1 MSEADS
7 PGAALRAAR
16 HAMGTS
22 VAEVATLLKVS
33 WAIIENIEA
42 ERFDALPASVFTRA
56 YIRGYADLV
65 GLDPDEMLWAYDQ
78 KTAPR
83 ETAEIETRPLIAIPR
98 KLIAFSSGR
107 RMPWWQ
113 SWVFGGTVILIA
125 IVSGLF
131 LWFIWPSE
139 EPIASAPVGQSN
151 ETSGGDAAPPVSSA
165 GEVSFELAVPA
176 DTSAPVSND
185 PIEPVPNASIAQIET
200 PVSGGVSVS
209 VSDGSPSDP
218 PSVSVSDGSPDGPAD
233 DPPSVSVLNG
243 SPDGA
248 EDGSVLLS
256 NPLTYVPGDDH
267 VLVFHFTH
275 DCWVEV
281 FDAVGGT
288 LHEDLERAEGELE
301 VRGDAPFS
309 ITLGYAP
316 GVHLEYNGERVMLA
330 QHTHD
335 NIAKLVL
342 GL

>member
-16 HAMGTS
+16 HAMGAS
-22 VAEVATLLKVS
+22 VAEVATSLKVS

-42 ERFDALPASVFTRA
+42 ERFDALPARVFTRA

-78 KTAPR
+78 KTAPG
-83 ETAEIETRPLIAIPR
+83 ETAEIETRPLITISRMLA
-98 KLIAFSSGR
+98 AFSSGR
-107 RMPWWQ
+107 Q

-200 PVSGGVSVS
+200 PVSGVVSVS
-209 VSDGSPSDP
+209 VSDGSPN
-218 PSVSVSDGSPDGPAD
+218 GSPNGPAD

-281 FDAVGGT
+281 FDAAGGT
-288 LHEDLERAEGELE
+288 LHGDLERAEGELE

-335 NIAKLVL
+335 NVAKLVL

>member
-16 HAMGTS
+16 HAMGAS
-22 VAEVATLLKVS
+22 VPEVAGSLKVS

-65 GLDPDEMLWAYDQ
+65 GLDPDEMLRAYDQ
-78 KTAPR
+78 KTAPG
-83 ETAEIETRPLIAIPR
+83 ETTEIETRPLSALS
-98 KLIAFSSGR
+98 KVLTAFSSGLLQMPR
-107 RMPWWQ
+107 RQ

-125 IVSGLF
+125 VVSGLF
-131 LWFIWPSE
+131 LWFFWPSE
-139 EPIASAPVGQSN
+139 APKASAPVGQPN
-151 ETSGGDAAPPVSSA
+151 ETSVGDAAPPVSSD
-165 GEVSFELAVPA
+165 LA

-200 PVSGGVSVS
+200 PVSGAVSVS
-209 VSDGSPSDP
+209 VSDGSPARPED
-218 PSVSVSDGSPDGPAD
+218 DPAD

-248 EDGSVLLS
+248 EDGSVPRS
-256 NPLTYVPGDDH
+256 NPLTYVPGEDH

-275 DCWVEV
+275 DCWVQV
-281 FDAVGGT
+281 FDAAGGM
-288 LHEDLERAEGELE
+288 LHEDLERAEDELE

-316 GVHLEYNGERVMLA
+316 GVHLEYNGDRVMLA

-335 NIAKLVL
+335 HVAKLVL
-342 GL
+342 GP